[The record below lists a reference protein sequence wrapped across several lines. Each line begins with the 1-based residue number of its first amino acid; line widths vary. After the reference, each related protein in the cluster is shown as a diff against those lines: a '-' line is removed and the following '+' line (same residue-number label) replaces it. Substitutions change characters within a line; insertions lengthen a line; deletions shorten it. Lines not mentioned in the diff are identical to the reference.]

1 MPIRTSDKPEILACK
16 GLHLFHFS
24 TSNCSM
30 RVRLQLEEKGI
41 EWVDRYMDIRS
52 QKNLTPEYF
61 DIHPQGLVPAIIHD
75 GVIVYESA
83 DILLYIEENLPGPS
97 LIPEGAEAR
106 AEMDAWLEFTRT
118 QHVSAI
124 KTWAYGRNRKP
135 TKTKESMAVFEQ
147 LQNDVELLEFHRM
160 TMSEDYIPEEKILKA
175 EAVLLDCFTRIDAMV
190 ADKPFMQGDKPTL
203 ADIAWIP
210 QYALLQRNDF
220 PFEQFPNFMSWVN
233 RWKQRPSYQ
242 EAIGKW
248 MPSAA

>member
-1 MPIRTSDKPEILACK
+1 MPIRTTDKPEILACK
-16 GLHLFHFS
+16 GIHLYHFS

-30 RVRLQLEEKGI
+30 RIRVQLAEKQI
-41 EWVDRYMDIRS
+41 DWVDRYMDIRS
-52 QKNLTPEYF
+52 QKNLTQEYF

-83 DILLYIEENLPGPS
+83 DILLYLEERFPRPS
-97 LIPEGAEAR
+97 LLPRGKEAL
-106 AEMDAWLEFTRT
+106 AEMHEWLEFTRS

-135 TKTKESMAVFEQ
+135 TKTKETMPIFEK
-147 LQNDVELLEFHRM
+147 LQKDPELLAFHRL
-160 TMSEDYIPEEKILKA
+160 TMSEGAIPEEKIQGA
-175 EAVLLDCFTRIDAMV
+175 EKVLLDRFARIDAMV
-190 ADKPFMQGDKPTL
+190 ADKPYMQGDEPTL

-220 PFEQFPNFMSWVN
+220 PFGQFPNLMNWVN
-233 RWKQRPSYQ
+233 RWKQRPSYK
-242 EAIGKW
+242 EGIARW

>member
-1 MPIRTSDKPEILACK
+1 MPIRTTDKPEILACK

-30 RVRLQLEEKGI
+30 RIRIQLAEKGI
-41 EWVDRYMDIRS
+41 EWTDRYMDIRA

-61 DIHPQGLVPAIIHD
+61 AIHPQGLVPAIIHD

-83 DILLYIEENLPGPS
+83 DILLYIEEVFPGPS
-97 LIPEGAEAR
+97 LIPEGAEAQ
-106 AEMDAWLEFTRT
+106 AEMHEWLEFTRA

-135 TKTKESMAVFEQ
+135 TKTAESMPVFER
-147 LQNDVELLEFHRM
+147 LQKDPELLEFHRM
-160 TMSEDYIPEEKILKA
+160 TMSEDYIPEERIKSA
-175 EAVLLDCFTRIDAMV
+175 EEVLLDRFARIDAMV
-190 ADKPFMQGDKPTL
+190 SDKPFMQGDAPTL
-203 ADIAWIP
+203 ADVAWIP

-220 PFEQFPNFMSWVN
+220 PFEQFPNVMAWVN
-233 RWKQRPSYQ
+233 RWKQRPSYKDG
-242 EAIGKW
+242 ISRW

>member
-1 MPIRTSDKPEILACK
+1 MPIRHSDKPEIRATK

-30 RVRLQLEEKGI
+30 RIRIQLEEKGI
-41 EWVDRYMDIRS
+41 EWVDRYMDIRA

-83 DILLYIEENLPGPS
+83 DIMLYIEEMFPQPS
-97 LIPEGAEAR
+97 LIPKGAEAQ
-106 AEMDAWLEFTRT
+106 AEMHEWLEFTRS

-135 TKTKESMAVFEQ
+135 TKTAESMPVFER
-147 LQNDVELLEFHRM
+147 LQKDGELLEFHRM
-160 TMSEDYIPEEKILKA
+160 TMSPDYIPEERIKRA
-175 EAVLLDCFTRIDAMV
+175 EGVLLDRFARIDAMV
-190 ADKPFMQGDKPTL
+190 ADKPFMQGDTPTL

-220 PFEQFPNFMSWVN
+220 PFEQFPNVMAWIA
-233 RWKQRPSYQ
+233 RWKLRPSYQ
-242 EAIGKW
+242 EGISKW

>member
-1 MPIRTSDKPEILACK
+1 VPIRTSDKPEILACR

-30 RVRLQLEEKGI
+30 RIRIQLAEKGI
-41 EWVDRYMDIRS
+41 DWIDRYVDIRA
-52 QKNLTPEYF
+52 QENLTPEYF

-83 DILLYIEENLPGPS
+83 DILLYIEAHFGGPS
-97 LIPEGAEAR
+97 LIPAGAAAEA
-106 AEMDAWLEFTRT
+106 EMHEWLEFTRA

-135 TKTKESMAVFEQ
+135 TKTKESMPVFER
-147 LQNDVELLEFHRM
+147 LQKDPELLAFHRM
-160 TMSEDYIPEEKILKA
+160 TLSEDFIPEAKIDAA
-175 EAVLLDCFTRIDAMV
+175 ERVLLDRFARIDRMV
-190 ADKPFMQGDKPTL
+190 ADKPFMQGDAPTL
-203 ADIAWIP
+203 ADVAWIP

-220 PFEQFPNFMSWVN
+220 PFARFPNVMAWVE

-242 EAIGKW
+242 DGVVKW
-248 MPSAA
+248 MPGAA